1 MPARNRNLLIIASL
15 ITIVSAPVM
24 AADDAAGSA
33 PSAQTSTQAP
43 APATGNHGKQAG
55 AKAVPVNIRSDS
67 RYKHLSRYHDFI
79 LRVRC
84 AHIGC
89 EGVHTLGVAY

>member
-1 MPARNRNLLIIASL
+1 MPARNRTFLIIASL
-15 ITIVSAPVM
+15 ITIMSAPVM

-33 PSAQTSTQAP
+33 PSAQTSAQAP
-43 APATGNHGKQAG
+43 APATGSHAKPAES
-55 AKAVPVNIRSDS
+55 KAVTLRPDS
-67 RYKHLSRYHDFI
+67 RYKSLSRYHDFI

-89 EGVHTLGVAY
+89 PGVHTLGVAY